1 MDWLRFRA
9 QIGRKLS
16 DPDHRKYQPD
26 LLVDCVNDALQN
38 FASSHT
44 GVPREFLI
52 TGNGDN
58 SQFPLPEDLVEEE
71 GAGVYAVK
79 WNTDSSWLKEE
90 VYWPGSAWASTRVT
104 STSQP
109 LKYVLWPVNSITLT
123 RVPKDGQRIT
133 IYYVGHYD
141 DIVDDQSLIT
151 VPKWAREAIK
161 MYTCAVALDPVSA
174 KAANLGQFKSKR
186 EAGHP
191 EHNPLLQ
198 QAKYWLARYHE
209 LLLQHA
215 TPTYSLLQPP
225 AGGRS

>member
-1 MDWLRFRA
+1 MDWQRFRA

-44 GVPREFLI
+44 GVPREFPI
-52 TGNGDN
+52 TGDGTNT
-58 SQFPLPEDLVEEE
+58 QFPLPEDLVEEE

-79 WNTDSSWLKEE
+79 WDTDSSWLKQES
-90 VYWPGSAWASTRVT
+90 YWPGSTWASTKLRY
-104 STSQP
+104 
-109 LKYVLWPVNSITLT
+109 LLWPVSSITFT
-123 RVPKDGQRIT
+123 QVPADGQRMT
-133 IYYVGHYD
+133 VYYVGHYEE
-141 DIVDDQSLIT
+141 IVDDMSLVT
-151 VPKWAREAIK
+151 VPVWAREAIK
-161 MYTCAVALDPVSA
+161 IYSCAVALDQVSI

-198 QAKYWLARYHE
+198 QAKYWLRRYHE
-209 LLLQHA
+209 LLQQHT
-215 TPTYSLLQPP
+215 TPVYSLLQPP
-225 AGGRS
+225 SGGRQR